1 MSKMIIEKNMD
12 GELNFENTKEGALFT
27 IILKV

>member
-12 GELNFENTKEGALFT
+12 GELKFENTNDGALFT
-27 IILKV
+27 IILEG